1 MMQGERVTK
10 AHLKHTYW
18 YYDARPHLQCI
29 SEYICGTLQIMVS
42 PEIWIKTAD
51 KDGWQIYHEHEQPKH
66 ESQYKVGDW
75 VEWCGDQYI
84 VESAPPQSGGR
95 YNIRSPYD
103 ELGCSVCPENITR
116 KLSPSE
122 VVIHIGC
129 LSGTV
134 KDLSYEEDGRFWFIG
149 KKTERCPGGMH
160 ATLYD
165 EMRDAPT
172 REREEGLLKAQQEEE

>member
-1 MMQGERVTK
+1 MSCEECEHFRGK
-10 AHLKHTYW
+10 AFGFIGKETAAGGRKIDLYGGW
-18 YYDARPHLQCI
+18 VECAA
-29 SEYICGTLQIMVS
+29 
-42 PEIWIKTAD
+42 PEIKKPCDAPNVAD
-51 KDGWQIYHEHEQPKH
+51 ATR
-66 ESQYKVGDW
+66 YKVGDW
-75 VEWCGDQYI
+75 VEWCGDQYM

-134 KDLSYEEDGRFWFIG
+134 INGTHSWFHLVG
-149 KKTERCPGGMH
+149 TNRKTI
-160 ATLYD
+160 ATIRISSLD
-165 EMRDAPT
+165 TRT
-172 REREEGLLKAQQEEE
+172 RELVESLLKAQEEEQNEKIQ